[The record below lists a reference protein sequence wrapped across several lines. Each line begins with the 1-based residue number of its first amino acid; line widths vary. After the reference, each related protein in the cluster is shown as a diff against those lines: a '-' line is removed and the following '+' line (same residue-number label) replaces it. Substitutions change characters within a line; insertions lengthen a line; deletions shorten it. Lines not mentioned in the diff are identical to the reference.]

1 MTIKYS
7 ELTNKI
13 HHAFKEKFPT
23 QNTYMLSA
31 KDVKEIAEG
40 LWNLLGQRVQG
51 KTAKQKDELKHYA
64 ALLEKQ
70 IFKALQL
77 VHAKKTEASCKKQA
91 AKICEHFIS
100 SLPEIQQILFSDIRA
115 AYEGDPAAIDEMETL
130 LCYPGIMAVTYQR
143 MAHLLYKQGVS
154 ILPRMMTELAHQAT
168 GIDIHPGAE
177 IGPAFFIDHGTGVV
191 IGETSV
197 IGKHVKLYQGVT
209 LGALSLSNAQELR
222 GVVRHPQVGNNVT
235 IYAGASLLGAIS
247 IGDNVTIGSN
257 VFLTE
262 DVPSNTRVVIGKP
275 ELIIKSK

>member
-77 VHAKKTEASCKKQA
+77 VHANKTEAACKKQA

-197 IGKHVKLYQGVT
+197 IGKNVKLYQGVT
-209 LGALSLSNAQELR
+209 LGAKSFPLDKDGNPIK
-222 GVVRHPQVGNNVT
+222 GIKRHPNICDNVI
-235 IYAGASLLGAIS
+235 IYAEATILGP
-247 IGDNVTIGSN
+247 VTIGKN
-257 VFLTE
+257 AIIGANKWITK
-262 DVPSNTRVVIGKP
+262 DVPPN
-275 ELIIKSK
+275 SKIN